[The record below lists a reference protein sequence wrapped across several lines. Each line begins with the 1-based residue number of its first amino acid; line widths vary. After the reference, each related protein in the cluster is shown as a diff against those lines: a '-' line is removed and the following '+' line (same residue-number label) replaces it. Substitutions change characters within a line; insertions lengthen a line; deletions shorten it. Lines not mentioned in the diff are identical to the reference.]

1 MKMNEFDDQINRRMK
16 PPARKMLNL
25 FLRGLLVVLPIALTV
40 SILIWVLQIL
50 GSFLHLDKLSFGA
63 VFLYLILGIVA
74 ITFIGKFTE
83 GVVAKQILEFLEGII
98 EKAPGLNWIFGTT
111 KDMTQAFVGE
121 NKKFTIAVKVE
132 IFKDVYRIG
141 FLTQNEM
148 DEFGM
153 PGFCAVY
160 FPNSYSI
167 SGEIMVERKEKVV
180 KLDIDSGDIT
190 KFILS
195 GGVTEMK

>member
-1 MKMNEFDDQINRRMK
+1 MKMNEFDDQINKRMK

-40 SILIWVLQIL
+40 SILIWVLQII
-50 GSFLHLDKLSFGA
+50 GSFLHLNTLSFGA
-63 VFLYLILGIVA
+63 VVLYLILGILA

-83 GVVAKQILEFLEGII
+83 GVVAKQILEFFEGII

-132 IFKDVYRIG
+132 IQDNVYRIG

-148 DEFGM
+148 GEFGM

-160 FPNSYSI
+160 FPNSYAI
-167 SGEIMVERKEKVV
+167 SGEILVVRKEKVV
-180 KLDIDSGDIT
+180 KLDIDSGEIT

>member
-1 MKMNEFDDQINRRMK
+1 MNEFDNQINKRMK

-40 SILIWVLQIL
+40 SILIWFLRMI

-63 VFLYLILGIVA
+63 VVLYLILGILA

-121 NKKFTIAVKVE
+121 NKKFTVAVKVE
-132 IFKDVYRIG
+132 IYENVYRIG
-141 FLTQNEM
+141 FLTQETM
-148 DEFGM
+148 SEFGM
-153 PGFCAVY
+153 DDFCAVY
-160 FPNSYSI
+160 FPNS
-167 SGEIMVERKEKVV
+167 
-180 KLDIDSGDIT
+180 
-190 KFILS
+190 
-195 GGVTEMK
+195 

>member
-1 MKMNEFDDQINRRMK
+1 MNEFDNQINKRMK

-40 SILIWVLQIL
+40 SILIWFLQMI

-63 VFLYLILGIVA
+63 VVLYLILGILA

-83 GVVAKQILEFLEGII
+83 GVVAKQILEFFEGII

-132 IFKDVYRIG
+132 ISDNVYRIG

-148 DEFGM
+148 EEIGM

-160 FPNSYSI
+160 FPNSYAI
-167 SGEIMVERKEKVV
+167 SGEILVVRKEKVV

>member
-1 MKMNEFDDQINRRMK
+1 MNEFDDQINRRMK

-83 GVVAKQILEFLEGII
+83 GVVAKQIFGI
-98 EKAPGLNWIFGTT
+98 
-111 KDMTQAFVGE
+111 
-121 NKKFTIAVKVE
+121 
-132 IFKDVYRIG
+132 
-141 FLTQNEM
+141 
-148 DEFGM
+148 
-153 PGFCAVY
+153 
-160 FPNSYSI
+160 S
-167 SGEIMVERKEKVV
+167 
-180 KLDIDSGDIT
+180 
-190 KFILS
+190 
-195 GGVTEMK
+195 